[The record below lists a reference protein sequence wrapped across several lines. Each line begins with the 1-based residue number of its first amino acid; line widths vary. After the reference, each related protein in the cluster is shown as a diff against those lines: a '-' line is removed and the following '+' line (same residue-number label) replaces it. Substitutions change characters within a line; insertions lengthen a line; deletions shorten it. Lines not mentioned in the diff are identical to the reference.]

1 MNLESSGDSKVKQV
15 WEECREGAEG
25 ASPGECDDKEG
36 STQVGGSDQPGF
48 LPRPWVTF
56 VAG

>member
-1 MNLESSGDSKVKQV
+1 MNLESSEDSKVNQV

-25 ASPGECDDKEG
+25 ASPGEYDDTEG
-36 STQVGGSDQPGF
+36 SAQVGGSDQPGF
-48 LPRPWVTF
+48 LPRPWCL